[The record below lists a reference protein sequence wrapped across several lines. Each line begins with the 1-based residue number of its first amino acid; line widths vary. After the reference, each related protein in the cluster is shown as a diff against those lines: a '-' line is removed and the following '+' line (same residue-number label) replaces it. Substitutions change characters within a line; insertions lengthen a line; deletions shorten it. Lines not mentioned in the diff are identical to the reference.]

1 MLTQYSTT
9 ALHAAVFKGTEA
21 VAEANPKDVLIEN
34 KDGNTNQPTKKRGYT
49 ENLQNNRDREE
60 QRSKRQNTGYA
71 EAFQTNNNA
80 NTTNQPTTK
89 RGHTETLQNNR
100 DREEQ
105 HSKKQNTNS
114 R

>member
-1 MLTQYSTT
+1 MVT
-9 ALHAAVFKGTEA
+9 ANSKAIAIQNNLNATPLHWAVSKGHTRL
-21 VAEANPKDVLIEN
+21 AEAMAIANPDAITIEN
-34 KDGNTNQPTKKRGYT
+34 KDGNTNQPTTKRGHT
-49 ENLQNNRDREE
+49 
-60 QRSKRQNTGYA
+60 

-80 NTTNQPTTK
+80 NTTHQSTKK
-89 RGHTETLQNNR
+89 RGHIETLQNNR